1 MIRMTWIRVEGVG
14 VLRSFL
20 PSFVSP
26 SFLPSLIPFCLGIPS
41 FLRGFSIRSLL
52 SCLLPFLLL
61 PSFLPSFLSS
71 FPFRSFVSSSF
82 LFCFLFFSFLP
93 SFLSPGIP
101 SFPPCLRRDLPSKK
115 RTEKIHPPLRNLFP
129 WYHSDSS
136 LQKLIA
142 AWELFGQ
149 LALLWCVALLIPAA
163 HHPIHFLSRC
173 DNSRSTVRRTDG

>member
-115 RTEKIHPPLRNLFP
+115 KDRKNTPSPSKSLPMVSFRFLPAKAYCCVGALRPTCIALVRGAPYPGRPPSDPFSQSLR
-129 WYHSDSS
+129 
-136 LQKLIA
+136 Q
-142 AWELFGQ
+142 
-149 LALLWCVALLIPAA
+149 
-163 HHPIHFLSRC
+163 
-173 DNSRSTVRRTDG
+173 